1 MTRRVYI
8 YAFDELHK
16 IVDVKF
22 LQEDG
27 ISIRNMMWIAEQM
40 LLNTD
45 ARKIY
50 AIDNRWGLRRDFM
63 DAYKSM
69 DFARHIEFEDL
80 VSREGIKLFAK

>member
-1 MTRRVYI
+1 
-8 YAFDELHK
+8 
-16 IVDVKF
+16 
-22 LQEDG
+22 
-27 ISIRNMMWIAEQM
+27 MMWIAEQM

-50 AIDNRWGLRRDFM
+50 AIDNRWALRRDFM